1 MKAFALVVLATSTV
15 FAASVPTPSPRSALE
30 EGKLAYQRS
39 QFHQVESAIKPLLY
53 PTPTLETPEDILEAR
68 RLLALA
74 YFFQRKPVE
83 ARQEVLAL
91 FVAKPDFKLDPA
103 VDPQVAVN
111 FFETIR
117 KEQVERY
124 EVLVRKARE
133 EAERKQREEAAR
145 AQRILVERQIIR
157 RSRFIAMVG
166 VSDLVVVDTDDALLI
181 GHKSEI
187 QRVKNVVEYL
197 RQRNRLELL

>member
-1 MKAFALVVLATSTV
+1 
-15 FAASVPTPSPRSALE
+15 
-30 EGKLAYQRS
+30 
-39 QFHQVESAIKPLLY
+39 
-53 PTPTLETPEDILEAR
+53 
-68 RLLALA
+68 
-74 YFFQRKPVE
+74 VE

-157 RSRFIAMVG
+157 RSRFIAMVPFG
-166 VSDLVVVDTDDALLI
+166 VGQYQNGDRGKAIAFGVTEGALALLSIASYIADVARFPNGEYNPGEEAAVNALVGLEVSAGVAAIAVGII
-181 GHKSEI
+181 GIIEA
-187 QRVKNVVEYL
+187 QV
-197 RQRNRLELL
+197 RLKPETIIERELLSPKKKSSFMFSPFGVGGRF